1 MGLGDLFTLFGD
13 VSVKCLLMKEDVKGQ
28 LAVPLYLKVPL
39 Y

>member
-1 MGLGDLFTLFGD
+1 MGQGDLFTLFE
-13 VSVKCLLMKEDVKGQ
+13 VKRLLMKENVKGQ

>member
-13 VSVKCLLMKEDVKGQ
+13 VFVTCLLIKEDVKGQ